1 MKEKA
6 FIENWK
12 LCDYK
17 YCPQIVYRLIEH
29 QISIQMSI
37 SQLMNACSKVFDV
50 SNTRMILEIVKE
62 HQQDIQDCKGVYGNS
77 VYLLLNYGLSRNM
90 IKQFLFQRIDLAELL
105 FLNQKEIINIVKV
118 SPYTAKKILDASRF
132 ALHTLIDDSD
142 SMKQK
147 VLKEDVQSFFSS
159 LEDSISLSDLM
170 DQMLWRSGKELL
182 VRILS
187 ELVDENIID
196 CTNDTYRNVHVL
208 PSLSEAINSI
218 EDTSLQQ
225 KVFSYLNHKRLKPQD
240 RIHSQQIIDS
250 FPVLKED
257 MYKDLLEKYDLKEE
271 EFYQITNAM
280 KPTYSYIQLRYGSDK
295 EKIAVNGRTWTY
307 LISKEVSINPNK
319 LKNYLENHYFLYQNV
334 WVSRK
339 DRSELLKAVCRSFDG
354 YFTKKEGI
362 ERFNQVLLEVY
373 PQKYYEWKLD
383 DLSSFS
389 YDYILHSLK
398 HGLRF
403 RQMSKDLVLSILMDL
418 DITKYHDTILSTKK
432 LFEDNLDIMDKYDI
446 RDQYELHSLLRI
458 GKEKYQVDFNEM
470 SFSYMPMLQF
480 GSGNEDKI
488 IEQEIHKFAPISF
501 SDFVKKMMDKYGY
514 EEATFSK
521 YLRNNFKLYIQNNV
535 INVADTTLVES
546 QEYDKLQALMD
557 KDFYLNEEYE
567 ALIQDNH
574 LSNDLLDPYVIR
586 HLGYKKYVGYIL
598 KDTWNGLQFFEHWIL
613 EDPSIIN
620 DEKLM
625 NLWSFSKTCSQLENQ
640 MDIIE
645 VEKGRYEPLSNL
657 DWKKEELVAYV
668 QSLLEKVSF
677 NDYFND
683 QSLKNDYLIN
693 NDFSN
698 TFYKSILK
706 SCREIQLLYLGNRWV
721 FKKSDQEASV
731 SDFLKSL
738 IQPNMTISGL
748 LALLKNRFGMSMDRH
763 SLMERLKDSDIY
775 YSVDTDRIYLE
786 KPKETSFEQERL
798 F

>member
-1 MKEKA
+1 MEEKA

-17 YCPQIVYRLIEH
+17 YCPQIVYTLIENK
-29 QISIQMSI
+29 ISIQSSI

-62 HQQDIQDCKGVYGNS
+62 HQQEIQDCKGIYGNS
-77 VYLLLNYGLSRNM
+77 VYLLLNYGLHRKI
-90 IKQFLFQRIDLAELL
+90 IKNSLFQHIDLAELL
-105 FLNQKEIINIVKV
+105 FLNQKEIINILKV

-147 VLKEDVQSFFSS
+147 VLKEDVRSFFAS
-159 LEDSISLSDLM
+159 LDDSISLSDLM
-170 DQMLWRSGKELL
+170 DQMLWRSGSELL
-182 VRILS
+182 LRILS
-187 ELVDENIID
+187 ELVDEKIIEYS
-196 CTNDTYRNVHVL
+196 NDTYRNVHVL
-208 PSLSEAINSI
+208 PSLSEVMNTI
-218 EDTSLQQ
+218 EDASVQQ
-225 KVFSYLNHKRLKPQD
+225 KVFSYLNYKRLTPQD
-240 RIHSQQIIDS
+240 RRLSQQIVDS

-280 KPTYSYIQLRYGSDK
+280 KPTYSYIHLRYGDHPG
-295 EKIAVNGRTWTY
+295 KIEVNGRTWTY
-307 LISKEVSINPNK
+307 LISKETSINPNK
-319 LKNYLENHYFLYQNV
+319 LKTYLETHYFLYQNQ
-334 WVSRK
+334 WISKK
-339 DRSELLKAVCRSFDG
+339 DRSEFLKAVCRSFDG

-362 ERFNQVLLEVY
+362 DRFNQALLEVY
-373 PQKYYEWKLD
+373 PSKYYEWKLD

-403 RQMSKDLVLSILMDL
+403 RQISKDLVMSLLLDL
-418 DITKYHDTILSTKK
+418 DITKYQNTILSTKK
-432 LFEDNLDIMDKYDI
+432 LFEDHLDIMDKYDI
-446 RDQYELHSLLRI
+446 RDQYELHSLLRT
-458 GKEKYQVDFNEM
+458 GKEKYQVDINEM
-470 SFSYMPMLQF
+470 SFSHMPMLQF
-480 GSGNEDKI
+480 GSGNEDAV
-488 IEQEIHKFAPISF
+488 IEQEIHKLAPISL

-514 EEATFSK
+514 EEATLSK
-521 YLRNNFKLYIQNNV
+521 YVRKNFKVYIQNNK
-535 INVADTTLVES
+535 IDVADASVVQS

-557 KDFYLNEEYE
+557 KDFYFYDEFE

-574 LSNDLLDPYVIR
+574 LSMDLLDPYVIR

-598 KDTWNGLQFFEHWIL
+598 KDTWNGLQYFEHWIL

-620 DEKLM
+620 NEKLM
-625 NLWSFSKTCSQLENQ
+625 NLWSFSKTCSQLESQ

-645 VEKGRYEPLSNL
+645 VEKGKYQPLSSL
-657 DWKKEELVAYV
+657 DWKKEELVSFV
-668 QSLLEKVSF
+668 QSLLEKISSDV
-677 NDYFND
+677 YFND
-683 QSLKNDYLIN
+683 QSLKVDHLASNG
-693 NDFSN
+693 FSN

-706 SCREIQLLYLGNRWV
+706 SCREIQLFYLGNKWV
-721 FKKSDQEASV
+721 FQKSHQETTV

-748 LALLKNRFGMSMDRH
+748 SAILKKRFGISMDRR

-786 KPKETSFEQERL
+786 KPKETSFEQGRL